1 VEEINPSIA
10 RQLGLG
16 SSSGVMVTGVEE
28 DSLGEAAGLL
38 QNDLI
43 IEVNRQPVP
52 NLFVY
57 QRLVESLRSKDPT
70 LLLINRQGT
79 SLYVPIEGE

>member
-1 VEEINPSIA
+1 MRPALA

-16 SSSGVMVTGVEE
+16 PVSGVLITGVEE

-38 QNDLI
+38 HNDLI
-43 IEVNRQPVP
+43 IEVNRQAVP
-52 NLFVY
+52 NLLVY
-57 QRLVESLRSKDPT
+57 QRLVESLSPKEPT

-79 SLYVPIEGE
+79 MLYVPIEGE